1 MKTWFSK
8 SKQSTPVARKAESV
22 SDDLMAQISGGA
34 GKGACHTVRLT
45 SGIDEVISLP
55 SLQMTQVAAFR

>member
-8 SKQSTPVARKAESV
+8 SKSTPIARKTENV

-45 SGIDEVISLP
+45 AGIEEVRSLP
-55 SLQMTQVAAFR
+55 ALQMSQLAAF

>member
-1 MKTWFSK
+1 MKTWFGK
-8 SKQSTPVARKAESV
+8 SKNNTAVARKTESI

-45 SGIDEVISLP
+45 SGIADVRSLP
-55 SLQMTQVAAFR
+55 ALQMTQIAAF

>member
-1 MKTWFSK
+1 MKTWFGK
-8 SKQSTPVARKAESV
+8 SKSTPVARKAENI

-45 SGIDEVISLP
+45 AGIEEVRTLSA
-55 SLQMTQVAAFR
+55 LQVSQIAMF